1 MEQPQA
7 CREKDREF
15 KELFYRFQEQG
26 KRLADV
32 YNRLTA
38 ISVRIEEEPVEPTLQ
53 DKPPSHL
60 NTGLFSD
67 FFKTVDGYG
76 ELISQ
81 IESRVSKIERF
92 I

>member
-1 MEQPQA
+1 MEQ
-7 CREKDREF
+7 EKDREF
-15 KELFYRFQEQG
+15 KELYYRFQEQG

-32 YNRLTA
+32 YNRLH
-38 ISVRIEEEPVEPTLQ
+38 SVANRIEEESVEPTPEN
-53 DKPPSHL
+53 KPPSHF

-67 FFKTVDGYG
+67 FFKTADGYG